1 MRTTGIFC
9 RPSCRARHALREN
22 VSFYANASEALAA
35 GFRPCKRCQPEKAN
49 AQQHRLDK
57 ITHACRLLEQETPV
71 TLEALAD
78 QVAMSP
84 FHLHRLFKATTGM
97 TPKAWQQAWR
107 ARRLRESLAK
117 GESVTTSI
125 LNAGFPDSSS
135 YYRKADE
142 TLGMTAKQFRHGGEN
157 LAVRYALADCELGR
171 CLVAESERGICA
183 ILLGDDDATLISELQ
198 QMFPAADNAPADLM
212 FQQHV
217 REVIASLNQRDTPLT
232 LPLDIRGTAFQQ
244 QVWQAL
250 RTIPCGETVSYQ
262 QLANAIG
269 KPKAVR
275 DVASAC
281 AANKLAIIIPCHR
294 VVRGDGTLSGY
305 RWGVSRK
312 AQPRCAAKLKMRR
325 GNVDLFADAEP
336 WQEPLA
342 AGAVILH
349 RFAFNAAEQLI
360 RDINDVAS
368 QSPFRQ
374 MVTPGGYTM
383 SVAMTNCG
391 HLGWTSHRQGY
402 LYSPIDPQTNKPW
415 PAMPQSF
422 HNLCQRAAT
431 AAGYPDFQPDACLIN
446 RYAPGAKLSL
456 HQDKD
461 EPDLRA
467 PIVSV
472 SLGLPAIF
480 QFGGLKRNDP
490 LKRLLLEHGDVVVW
504 GGESR
509 LFYHGIQPL
518 KAGFH
523 PLTTDCRYN
532 LTFRQAGKKE

>member
-1 MRTTGIFC
+1 MKNTTCLTDDQRWQSVLARDPNTDGEFVFAVRTTGIFC

-35 GFRPCKRCQPEKAN
+35 GFRPCKRCQPDKAN
-49 AQQHRLDK
+49 PRQHRLDK

-97 TPKAWQQAWR
+97 TPKAWQQTWR

-198 QMFPAADNAPADLM
+198 QMFPAADNAPADL
-212 FQQHV
+212 
-217 REVIASLNQRDTPLT
+217 T
-232 LPLDIRGTAFQQ
+232 FQQ

-275 DVASAC
+275 AVASAC
-281 AANKLAIIIPCHR
+281 AANKLAIVIPCHR

-312 AQPRCAAKLKMRR
+312 AQLLRR
-325 GNVDLFADAEP
+325 EAEN
-336 WQEPLA
+336 EE
-342 AGAVILH
+342 
-349 RFAFNAAEQLI
+349 R
-360 RDINDVAS
+360 
-368 QSPFRQ
+368 
-374 MVTPGGYTM
+374 
-383 SVAMTNCG
+383 
-391 HLGWTSHRQGY
+391 
-402 LYSPIDPQTNKPW
+402 
-415 PAMPQSF
+415 
-422 HNLCQRAAT
+422 
-431 AAGYPDFQPDACLIN
+431 
-446 RYAPGAKLSL
+446 
-456 HQDKD
+456 
-461 EPDLRA
+461 
-467 PIVSV
+467 
-472 SLGLPAIF
+472 
-480 QFGGLKRNDP
+480 
-490 LKRLLLEHGDVVVW
+490 
-504 GGESR
+504 
-509 LFYHGIQPL
+509 
-518 KAGFH
+518 
-523 PLTTDCRYN
+523 
-532 LTFRQAGKKE
+532 